1 MKIAPTAVSTLPRVP
16 LARAI
21 QAMPALGI
29 VVLLAACQPPS
40 PTDRGAV
47 ATDVAVPMQA
57 PPQRPADGPSFDCRE
72 VVGEDERLICDDPG
86 LAALDR
92 RLDAAYREALEAA
105 GDGRDTLK
113 ATQIGWLKGRGDC
126 WKAEDKVNCVRE
138 AYLTRLVDLQINS
151 GAVVV
156 PTPVEYRC
164 DDDGK
169 PFTATFYNDLDPR
182 AAVLTWGND
191 QAIVF
196 ARPAASG
203 TRYGREGLD
212 FREHQGEVRVDFHGN
227 ALVCRPAD

>member
-1 MKIAPTAVSTLPRVP
+1 MKIAPTAVSTPP
-16 LARAI
+16 LERAAP
-21 QAMPALGI
+21 AMLALAVAI
-29 VVLLAACQPPS
+29 LAGACQPPS

-47 ATDVAVPMQA
+47 ATDVAVPALA
-57 PPQRPADGPSFDCRE
+57 PPERPAEGPSFDCRE
-72 VVGEDERLICDDPG
+72 VVGEDERLVCGDPG

-92 RLDAAYREALEAA
+92 RLDAIYRQALDAA

-126 WKAEDKVNCVRE
+126 WKAEDKINCVRE
-138 AYLTRLVDLQINS
+138 SYLTRLVELQINS

-156 PTPVEYRC
+156 PTPVEYLC
-164 DDDGK
+164 DDGSK
-169 PFTATFYNDLDPR
+169 PFTAAFYDDLDPR

-196 ARPAASG
+196 ARPVASG
-203 TRYGREGLD
+203 IWYGREGLD
-212 FREHQGEVRVDFHGN
+212 FREHQGEARVDFHGN